1 MLYPETE
8 LDIYELQITFD
19 IVEGLPALN
28 LGQFILP
35 RATGEL
41 LGTITIPNETVTTT
55 SVHSGELPEG
65 VSLSATGGGILVTD
79 PQLLSDGTS
88 TFEVYATSGAG
99 VLYAVTVM
107 VEFVEVIQLSPL
119 NLGQFIL
126 PRTNNEVLGTIVIPN
141 ETINAAS
148 VHSGTLPTGVILTA
162 TGEIKVEDAQLLEDG
177 DATFVVRAWTV
188 SGLLHE
194 VTVSIELV
202 EVIQLSP
209 LDLGQ
214 FILPRTNNE
223 VLGTIVIPN
232 ETINAASVHSGTLP
246 AGVILTATGQIKVE
260 DAQLLEDGDATF
272 VVRAWTVS
280 GLLHEVTVSIELVEV
295 IQLSPLDLGE
305 FILPR
310 ANNEVLGAI
319 VIPNETINAASV
331 HSGTLPA
338 GVILTA
344 TGQIKVEDAQLL
356 EDGDAT
362 FVVRAWTVS
371 GLLHEVSVSIALI
384 EVIEL
389 SPLNLGRFILPLA
402 NDQLLGTITITNE
415 TVNGTS
421 IYEGTV
427 PAGVIVTSTGQIR
440 VQNAQLLEP
449 VEASFVVHA
458 ATVSGLLYA
467 ITVSVELAEATT
479 ISPIDLGQYLLPGTN
494 GDLAGVI
501 IIPNETVS
509 ATTVYNGEVPA
520 GLVLGSNGELR
531 VSVAGDLVVGT
542 YSFDVYVDTTS
553 GLLLDVS
560 VTIELDDVTILAPL
574 DFGQRTLPQPDET
587 VLGTVTY
594 TGITFTGFELVTGPM
609 PDGTTVLQTGQ
620 FVVIESGAMQ
630 PGNYRF
636 TMAGFDGAGDVYH
649 FDIIIELVTD

>member
-1 MLYPETE
+1 LPVRDLGKFILPRIDGEVLTSITIENETILSLTINNPVIPQGLQLTAAGELRVQDAESLVTGIYQLMLYPETE

-35 RATGEL
+35 RTTGEL
-41 LGTITIPNETVTTT
+41 LGTITIPNETVSTA
-55 SVHSGELPEG
+55 SVHAGELPEG
-65 VSLSATGGGILVTD
+65 VSLSATGGGFLVSD

-88 TFEVYATSGAG
+88 TFEVYATSVAG
-99 VLYAVTVM
+99 VLYTVTVT
-107 VEFVEVIQLSPL
+107 VEF
-119 NLGQFIL
+119 
-126 PRTNNEVLGTIVIPN
+126 
-141 ETINAAS
+141 
-148 VHSGTLPTGVILTA
+148 
-162 TGEIKVEDAQLLEDG
+162 
-177 DATFVVRAWTV
+177 
-188 SGLLHE
+188 
-194 VTVSIELV
+194 V

-232 ETINAASVHSGTLP
+232 ETINATSLHSGALP
-246 AGVILTATGQIKVE
+246 TGVVLTAIGEIKVDDAQLLEDGDATFIVRAWTVSGLLHEVTVSIELVEVIQLSPLDLGEFILPRTNNEVLGTIVIPNETINATSLHSGALPTGVILTATGQIKVE

-280 GLLHEVTVSIELVEV
+280 GLLHEI
-295 IQLSPLDLGE
+295 
-305 FILPR
+305 
-310 ANNEVLGAI
+310 
-319 VIPNETINAASV
+319 
-331 HSGTLPA
+331 
-338 GVILTA
+338 
-344 TGQIKVEDAQLL
+344 
-356 EDGDAT
+356 
-362 FVVRAWTVS
+362 
-371 GLLHEVSVSIALI
+371 SVSIALI

-389 SPLNLGRFILPLA
+389 SPLDLGRFILPLA
-402 NDQLLGTITITNE
+402 NDQLLGTIVITNQ
-415 TVNGTS
+415 TINATS

-440 VQNAQLLEP
+440 VQDAQLLEP

-467 ITVSVELAEATT
+467 ITVSVELAEATA
-479 ISPIDLGQYLLPGTN
+479 ISPIDLGQYLLPGTI

-509 ATTVYNGEVPA
+509 ATTVHNGEVPA

-531 VSVAGDLVVGT
+531 VSVAGDLVIGT

-553 GLLLDVS
+553 GLLLDVT

-630 PGNYRF
+630 AGNYRF